1 MGLHADI
8 AALLAG
14 NTGIDISFL
23 FRITVP
29 LGSTT
34 TYFRYC
40 IDNIPRLTDSGAATW
55 TPWPIEVSDFITRLS
70 SSQSP
75 TRITFFDPDDSSIP
89 GSLKSLI
96 QNERILNRARFE
108 LWLVFGD
115 PSANVT
121 QDALS
126 FTGSP
131 KSVLTFPAPPPHGL
145 GVGDFVS
152 VDDGTGVFH
161 KFQVT
166 SVVGDVVT
174 IDNNTSLSFADP
186 TPTVRKPFFKDSST
200 WYKLFSGMLRGAE
213 MGESTTVLNIQP
225 ESDLLA
231 FPIPRVNYSF
241 PCPYVTGDVNCLRK
255 STAIV
260 YEATFT
266 VQSVSGTTLSV
277 INPTGIKPTG
287 ATLPIPGATDEQTL
301 WKLGIAVFQTGDLV
315 GTIRNIVG
323 CAKMTGIA
331 GYVLTLDKPV
341 RGSYTSGTVMLR
353 ANCNRSY
360 EDCKA
365 RFANQSNFGG
375 VQSIVRA
382 AGGINAPRQLS
393 SR

>member
-14 NTGIDISFL
+14 SSGIDIAFL

-34 TYFRYC
+34 EYFRYC
-40 IDNIPRLTDSGAATW
+40 IDNIPRLTDSGAVTW
-55 TPWPIEVSDFITRLS
+55 TPWPIEVSDFITRLTA
-70 SSQSP
+70 SQSP
-75 TRITFFDPDDSSIP
+75 TKITFFDPDDSSIP

-96 QNERILNRARFE
+96 QNEKILNRARFE
-108 LWLVFGD
+108 MWLVFGD

-121 QDALS
+121 QDASS

-131 KSVLTFPAPPPHGL
+131 KTVLEFAHASPHGL
-145 GVGDFVS
+145 GIGDFVS
-152 VDDGTGVFH
+152 VSDGSGEYH
-161 KFQVT
+161 KFQVVN
-166 SVVGDVVT
+166 VVGDVVT
-174 IDNNTSLSFADP
+174 VDNTSATTFTDP
-186 TPTVRKPFFKDSST
+186 TPTVRKPFFKDSGT

-213 MGESTTVLNIQP
+213 IGESVTVLNVQP
-225 ESDLLA
+225 ESDLLD
-231 FPIPRVNYSF
+231 FPIPRVTYSF
-241 PCPYVTGDVNCLRK
+241 PCPYVTGDVNCIRK
-255 STAIV
+255 ASSIV

-266 VQSVSGTTLSV
+266 VQSVSGTTLNV
-277 INPTGIKPTG
+277 ITPTGIKPTG
-287 ATLPIPGATDEQTL
+287 ATLPITGATDAQTL

-315 GTIRNIVG
+315 GTIRNITG
-323 CAKMTGIA
+323 CSKMESVV

-341 RGSYTSGTVMLR
+341 RGSYTSGTVLLR
-353 ANCNRSY
+353 ANCSRSY

-365 RFANQSNFGG
+365 RFNNSVNFGG

-393 SR
+393 SK